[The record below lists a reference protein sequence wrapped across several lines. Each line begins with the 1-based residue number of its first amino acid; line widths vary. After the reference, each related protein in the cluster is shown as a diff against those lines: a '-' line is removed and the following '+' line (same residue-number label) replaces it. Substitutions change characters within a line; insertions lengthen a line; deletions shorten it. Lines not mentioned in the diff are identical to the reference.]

1 MKTILIIIGLFVV
14 LRWVAK
20 IFLRAFVFKVMND
33 AQRQGGFYTRTYSFG
48 GQQNP
53 FGQPQQPTS
62 ERVNPDQPTAK
73 RKEINPDKIGGE
85 YVDYEEV
92 K

>member
-53 FGQPQQPTS
+53 FANAQPPMDEQ
-62 ERVNPDQPTAK
+62 VNTGKSAS